1 MFMKRMLYMLLVMA
15 LSLSAFSQGAPRQV
29 PGTEGTKT
37 HDEAKINST
46 IPAFQ
51 FATAAGKFIT
61 NADLP
66 ANKPVILAL
75 FSPTCD
81 HCQRAVAAIK
91 DKMNLFG
98 DAVIIFVTSISNFSE
113 LENFEKISEI
123 SLFPSIHVCAA
134 QDAFITKFFMPNWIL
149 PQVMV
154 YNKQQKLQKIF
165 YETVNTDSLLVYMKK

>member
-1 MFMKRMLYMLLVMA
+1 MKRILYTLLLLA
-15 LSLSAFSQGAPRQV
+15 ISLSAFSQGAPRQV
-29 PGTEGTKT
+29 PGTQGTKT

-113 LENFEKISEI
+113 LENFEKILNRNEENNCEFN
-123 SLFPSIHVCAA
+123 LSIDRQRH
-134 QDAFITKFFMPNWIL
+134 FLMNEFK
-149 PQVMV
+149 
-154 YNKQQKLQKIF
+154 NKYL
-165 YETVNTDSLLVYMKK
+165 

>member
-1 MFMKRMLYMLLVMA
+1 MFMKRMLYSLLFMA

-37 HDEAKINST
+37 HNEAKINST

-61 NADLP
+61 KADLP

-113 LENFEKISEI
+113 LENFEKILNSPVEPV
-123 SLFPSIHVCAA
+123 PSNPKELTSVTN
-134 QDAFITKFFMPNWIL
+134 ITFENVSFK
-149 PQVMV
+149 
-154 YNKQQKLQKIF
+154 YNRIICF
-165 YETVNTDSLLVYMKK
+165 DF

>member
-1 MFMKRMLYMLLVMA
+1 MKRILNSLFLFT
-15 LSLSAFSQGAPRQV
+15 LSLSAYSQGAPKQV
-29 PGTEGTKT
+29 PGTEGQKT
-37 HDEAKINST
+37 HDEAKVNST
-46 IPAFQ
+46 IPPFQ
-51 FATAAGKFIT
+51 FATSAGKFMT

-81 HCQRAVAAIK
+81 HCQRAVASIK

-98 DAVIIFVTSISNFSE
+98 DAVIIFVTSISNYSE

-123 SLFPSIHVCAA
+123 SLYPTIHVCAA
-134 QDAFITKFFMPNWIL
+134 QDAFIAKFFMPNWIL

-165 YETVNTDSLLVYMKK
+165 YETVNTDSLMTYMRK